1 MSETKMTKHYG
12 VLFTRKSGKI
22 VTVLEDKHGSA
33 FLKMFAMNGKVSA
46 TRDFVVFNA
55 VTGNIVEYFE
65 GKKNDLPKICYDMR
79 NHNIEEVATGLL
91 ASLNE

>member
-1 MSETKMTKHYG
+1 MTETRMTKHYG

-22 VTVLEDKHGSA
+22 VKVLEDEYGSA
-33 FLKMFAMNGKVSA
+33 FLKMYAMNNVSPS
-46 TRDFVVFNA
+46 RDFVVFNA
-55 VTGNIVEYFE
+55 TTGNIIDYFE

-79 NHNIEEVATGLL
+79 NRNIEEVASGLL